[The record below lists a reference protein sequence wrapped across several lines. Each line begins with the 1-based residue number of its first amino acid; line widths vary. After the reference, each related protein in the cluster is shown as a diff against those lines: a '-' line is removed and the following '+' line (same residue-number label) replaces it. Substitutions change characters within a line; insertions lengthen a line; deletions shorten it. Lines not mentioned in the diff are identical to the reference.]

1 MQKIIWQRRSVEY
14 FFEENQLIR
23 QRGRDCAET
32 TKMAGVF
39 LLFSSFFYW
48 TPLRSLFFGC
58 VCTCQRVCLADYDPD
73 T

>member
-1 MQKIIWQRRSVEY
+1 MQNHLATPQHPT

-23 QRGRDCAET
+23 QRGGDCAET
-32 TKMAGVF
+32 AGMVVF
-39 LLFSSFFYW
+39 FCCQFFFIDAVTFS
-48 TPLRSLFFGC
+48 FGC